1 MFYNETLFAA
11 VNCQFW
17 QNKVRYRDV
26 FRRIKFLIFPLIT
39 LFGLSGYT
47 YFNLFYTGPSET
59 QLVEVP
65 QDRPSPKTLQQRQ
78 IANTNE
84 QQVSVEC
91 METQL
96 NAVLTIQKNLMI
108 KLVNCPAS
116 LDPAQIQ
123 ILNQSNQYQAQ
134 VFKSQSG
141 EYLTDFIQL
150 APGVNNLKLEFS
162 LNDGQTK
169 TQMIKIEQ
177 KTFEIQ

>member
-1 MFYNETLFAA
+1 M
-11 VNCQFW
+11 
-17 QNKVRYRDV
+17 

-47 YFNLFYTGPSET
+47 YFNLFYAGQSET

-65 QDRPSPKTLQQRQ
+65 EDRPQPKALQQRQ
-78 IANTNE
+78 IANFNE
-84 QQVSVEC
+84 QQISVDCMANHLNTVS
-91 METQL
+91 TL
-96 NAVLTIQKNLMI
+96 QKNLMV
-108 KLVNCPAS
+108 KLVNCPTS
-116 LDPAQIQ
+116 LDPALIHV
-123 ILNQSNQYQAQ
+123 LNQSNQYQAQ

-141 EYLTDFIQL
+141 EFLTDFIQL
-150 APGVNNLKLEFS
+150 TPGVNNLKLEFS

>member
-1 MFYNETLFAA
+1 M
-11 VNCQFW
+11 
-17 QNKVRYRDV
+17 

-47 YFNLFYTGPSET
+47 YFNLFYTSPSET
-59 QLVEVP
+59 PLVELP
-65 QDRPSPKTLQQRQ
+65 QDRPSPKTLQGRQ

-84 QQVSVEC
+84 QQISVDC
-91 METQL
+91 MGTQP
-96 NAVLTIQKNLMI
+96 NAVLTIQNNLMI
-108 KLVNCPAS
+108 KLENCPSS
-116 LDPAQIQ
+116 LDPSQIQ

-150 APGVNNLKLEFS
+150 TPGVNNLKLEFS
-162 LNDGQTK
+162 LNDGQIK

-177 KTFEIQ
+177 KPFEIQ